1 MSHTLPG
8 RPADT
13 TRALAPGT
21 TLTFDVPAHLLPS
34 RTRGH
39 HHLYLNSPMRW
50 GTYKRLLKTLAKAG
64 VVDPKWARAS
74 IKGRQSLLRPPG
86 AAYNEW
92 ADPAL
97 VHALNPSHVDIHA
110 RHIMVRNEEREERD
124 AYTVHRYTVLA
135 PTTDRTRAD
144 YVTSEL
150 LGSRLHAPALDI
162 DTPATLT
169 PDPDVPGRT
178 HLTVSPGRILSAPH
192 RQRLTRALA
201 KAGLTRLPAPA

>member
-1 MSHTLPG
+1 MSSAAPTSPTTSTEPEQGSPG
-8 RPADT
+8 S
-13 TRALAPGT
+13 T

-34 RTRGH
+34 RTPGH
-39 HHLYLNSPMRW
+39 HHLYLNAPMGWR
-50 GTYKRLLKTLAKAG
+50 TYKRLLRTLAKAG
-64 VVDPKWARAS
+64 VVDPKWAAAS

-86 AAYNEW
+86 SAYNEW

-97 VHALNPSHVDIHA
+97 VYALNPSHVDIHA
-110 RHIMVRNEEREERD
+110 RHVMVRREEREERD
-124 AYTVHRYTVLA
+124 DYSVHRYTVLT

-178 HLTVSPGRILSAPH
+178 
-192 RQRLTRALA
+192 RLTIP
-201 KAGLTRLPAPA
+201 GLTLTARQHRRLVKALTKTGVAHP

>member
-8 RPADT
+8 HTAYT
-13 TRALAPGT
+13 ARALAPGT

-39 HHLYLNSPMRW
+39 HHLYVNAPMRW
-50 GTYKRLLKTLAKAG
+50 GTYKRLLQTLAKTG

-86 AAYNEW
+86 SAYNEW

-97 VHALNPSHVDIHA
+97 VYAINPSHVDIHA
-110 RHIMVRNEEREERD
+110 RHVMVRREEREERD
-124 AYTVHRYTVLA
+124 SYTVHRYTVLA

-150 LGSRLHAPALDI
+150 LGSHLHAPALDI
-162 DTPATLT
+162 DIPATLT

-178 HLTVSPGRILSAPH
+178 HLTIPGLDLTTRQH
-192 RQRLTRALA
+192 RRLVKALTKTGIA
-201 KAGLTRLPAPA
+201 HP